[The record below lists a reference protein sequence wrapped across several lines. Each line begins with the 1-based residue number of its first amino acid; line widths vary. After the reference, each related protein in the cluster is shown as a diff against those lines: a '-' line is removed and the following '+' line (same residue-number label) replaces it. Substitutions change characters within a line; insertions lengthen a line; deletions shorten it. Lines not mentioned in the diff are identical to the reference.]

1 MDVYPN
7 LQTIVL
13 HYVIYEWSF
22 RSDGQTYSTA
32 DQSLRLESKASFSN
46 GRDVLGYYHSN
57 QLSWSPQEI
66 GFETQLR
73 VYDQGDLVVF
83 TQRFQVIE
91 NLWLA
96 FRLCSACY
104 YLNPII
110 ASLLFSKSLY
120 IRCAVSHFTEQNLR
134 FGLVGSTENCP
145 S

>member
-1 MDVYPN
+1 MII
-7 LQTIVL
+7 LR
-13 HYVIYEWSF
+13 YVIYEWSF

-57 QLSWSPQEI
+57 QVSWSPQEI

-91 NLWLA
+91 NL
-96 FRLCSACY
+96 
-104 YLNPII
+104 
-110 ASLLFSKSLY
+110 
-120 IRCAVSHFTEQNLR
+120 
-134 FGLVGSTENCP
+134 
-145 S
+145 

>member
-1 MDVYPN
+1 MFTTNFYGTDVTLGIFKKTTKNIDSLTALYYSP
-7 LQTIVL
+7 TSKL
-13 HYVIYEWSF
+13 HIILRYVIYKWSF

-91 NLWLA
+91 NL
-96 FRLCSACY
+96 
-104 YLNPII
+104 
-110 ASLLFSKSLY
+110 
-120 IRCAVSHFTEQNLR
+120 
-134 FGLVGSTENCP
+134 
-145 S
+145 